1 MNRKKPISI
10 LALALVMVSCFA
22 LGASASGAIQEITAA
37 LDPTITVKY
46 DGEVQAF
53 LDAKGSRV
61 YPITY
66 QGTTYLPV
74 RAVGNLVGL
83 GVKWDQATR
92 TILLGDPEEGVDLIE
107 AYKPYTKYGTDG
119 NDQFIQNSDKMNIT
133 VGGVDLSHWIC
144 FDYHGWTDRLRTM
157 SFNLSGKYT
166 SLTFK
171 VYADKDTTLTIKG
184 DNDFVLGEYQLVGG
198 QVPQTITVNLMNTT
212 QLSFIRDGKDYSNCY
227 IFDTV
232 LH

>member
-1 MNRKKPISI
+1 M
-10 LALALVMVSCFA
+10 
-22 LGASASGAIQEITAA
+22 
-37 LDPTITVKY
+37 
-46 DGEVQAF
+46 
-53 LDAKGSRV
+53 
-61 YPITY
+61 
-66 QGTTYLPV
+66 
-74 RAVGNLVGL
+74 GNLVGL
-83 GVKWDQATR
+83 GVEWDQATR

-184 DNDFVLGEYQLVGG
+184 DNDFVLGEYQLIGG